1 MNGAIFDAL
10 ASAKTLRDA
19 GFADRQAEAVAGVVR
34 HGRAGLSTR
43 EDLDKLE
50 ARMDTRIAAL
60 CADIYRALWIQ
71 GAGIVATIAG
81 LAVIA
86 GLVAAFFG

>member
-1 MNGAIFDAL
+1 MTGAIFDAL

-19 GFADRQAEAVAGVVR
+19 GFDNRQAEAVAGVVR

-50 ARMDTRIAAL
+50 ARMDARIAAL
-60 CADIYRALWIQ
+60 RADIYRALWIQ

>member
-1 MNGAIFDAL
+1 MNGTVFDAL
-10 ASAKTLRDA
+10 ASARRLRDA

-43 EDLDKLE
+43 EDLDNLE
-50 ARMDTRIAAL
+50 ARMDARIAAL
-60 CADIYRALWIQ
+60 RADIYRALWIQ

>member
-1 MNGAIFDAL
+1 MNGAAPDAL
-10 ASAKTLRDA
+10 ASARTPRGA

-34 HGRAGLSTR
+34 HGRAGLSTG
-43 EDLDKLE
+43 EDLDNLE
-50 ARMDTRIAAL
+50 ARMDARIAAL
-60 CADIYRALWIQ
+60 RADIYRALWMQ

>member
-10 ASAKTLRDA
+10 ASARTLRDA
-19 GFADRQAEAVAGVVR
+19 GFDNRQAEAVAGVVR

-50 ARMDTRIAAL
+50 ARMDARIAAL
-60 CADIYRALWIQ
+60 RADIYRALWIQ